1 MEAKSIISREMMIL
15 MLCFLGAELQK
26 NHYIEQKYH
35 ESFSHIIHV
44 KMYFRPPTFKPD
56 TYGESHMILQNMYLR
71 SDMGRHYNISLPFFL
86 PSMLLACKIIAAF
99 KISVLHNRAPEGFCL
114 KNFHFMVS

>member
-56 TYGESHMILQNMYLR
+56 TYGESHMILQNIYLR
-71 SDMGRHYNISLPFFL
+71 SDMGRH
-86 PSMLLACKIIAAF
+86 
-99 KISVLHNRAPEGFCL
+99 
-114 KNFHFMVS
+114 